1 MSYID
6 FGISVAR
13 RAAAAARGARDI
25 IVSRRGAGDVAEKGA
40 HDFVTATDRAVQR
53 LLFSELADTFPD
65 FALFGEEGEHTAID
79 PAVPTW
85 VIDPI
90 DGTTNF
96 VRGHCASV
104 VSVALVFEGDSRI
117 GVVYDPYTDRAFIA
131 ARGEGAFAGDER
143 LHVSDVDYR
152 EAIMSVGTMPYD
164 KTDSERLF
172 RMWRRIFLETN
183 DLRRIGSAAS
193 DIVRVAEGKIEGY
206 CEKRLGTWD
215 FAAASLIL
223 TEAGGVFSGWH
234 GERVVMDGVKRS
246 VVAATPR
253 THERLLRVIEEEY
266 FN

>member
-1 MSYID
+1 MSGSD
-6 FGISVAR
+6 FGMSVAR

-25 IVSRRGAGDVAEKGA
+25 ITGRRGAVEVSEKGA
-40 HDFVTATDRAVQR
+40 HDFVTATDRAVQK
-53 LLFSELADTFPD
+53 LLFSELAGEFPD
-65 FALFGEEGEHTAID
+65 FALFGEEGEHKGINPD
-79 PAVPTW
+79 VPTW

-96 VRGHCASV
+96 VRGHEASV
-104 VSVALVFEGDSRI
+104 VSVALVFGGDSQV
-117 GVVYDPYTDRAFIA
+117 GAVYDPYTDRAFIA

-223 TEAGGVFSGWH
+223 TEAGGVFSGWR
-234 GERVVMDGVKRS
+234 GERVLMDGEKKS
-246 VVAATPR
+246 IVAATPR
-253 THERLLRVIEEEY
+253 THGQLLRCIEEEY